1 MQTGQTIRS
10 YRILS
15 RIESDDPGELYRAE
29 DLRHKRTVAV
39 RILPEAFTRD
49 REARERC
56 MHDVRSAAALDHP
69 NICTIAE
76 AGDTGDGRVFM
87 ALICYDG
94 ETIRERVHRGPLSVE
109 MCIAIA
115 RQMAEGLAMTHE
127 HGIVHGHLSPNTIMV
142 TGDGVVKMM
151 DFGLPQEGGTWEQA
165 REAGAAKPEYRAP
178 EQLRGD
184 IPDERSDIWTF
195 GLILY
200 EMLTGIMPFRGPHLP
215 GRMATIVAEDLP
227 ETGMVRSDVPGSLS
241 HLCKRCLSIDP
252 GLRPQSMSEVQ
263 SMLGHWPFEIAS
275 GGQRVWNHIRGR
287 TIAAGVGALIVIA
300 GLIILILSR

>member
-1 MQTGQTIRS
+1 MQTGQTIRN

-49 REARERC
+49 SEAREQC
-56 MHDVRSAAALDHP
+56 VHDVRRAAELGHP
-69 NICTIAE
+69 NICAVAE
-76 AGDTGDGRVFM
+76 TGDIGDGRLYMV
-87 ALICYDG
+87 LICYDG
-94 ETIRERVHRGPLSVE
+94 ETIRERMRRGPLPVE
-109 MCIAIA
+109 ICIAIA
-115 RQMAEGLAMTHE
+115 RQMAEGLAMAHE
-127 HGIVHGHLSPNTIMV
+127 HGIVHGHLSSSTIMM

-151 DFGLPQEGGTWEQA
+151 DFGLPHEGVTWQQA
-165 REAGAAKPEYRAP
+165 RGAGAATPEYRAP

-200 EMLTGIMPFRGPHLP
+200 EMLTGVMPFRGPHLA

-227 ETGMVRSDVPGSLS
+227 ETGVVRGDVPGSLS
-241 HLCKRCLSIDP
+241 SLCKRCLSIDP
-252 GLRPQSMSEVQ
+252 GLRPQSMDEVQ
-263 SMLGHWPFEIAS
+263 SLLGHWPFEIAP
-275 GGQRVWNHIRGR
+275 GGQGGWNRIRGR
-287 TIAAGVGALIVIA
+287 TIAAGVGALIVITA
-300 GLIILILSR
+300 LIILIFSR